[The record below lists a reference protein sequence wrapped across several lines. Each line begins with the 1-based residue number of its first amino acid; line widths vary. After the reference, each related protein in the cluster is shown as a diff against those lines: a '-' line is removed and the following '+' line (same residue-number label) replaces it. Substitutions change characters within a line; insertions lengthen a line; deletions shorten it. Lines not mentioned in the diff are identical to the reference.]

1 MEEAEKESIE
11 ETSEQRLKRQLDPG
25 SLQDDNDVKNR
36 QKQQQN
42 IATQK

>member
-25 SLQDDNDVKNR
+25 FLQYDNDVKTR
-36 QKQQQN
+36 QKQQRN